1 MVEQDAAGQAEQR
14 STKRVKGPLQSR
26 VGKNLQ
32 HYRKSLGLTQEGL
45 AEILSVH
52 PKYVGNI
59 EQGVRNLS
67 LRTVERLADKLG
79 IHVRQLLQEV
89 PAEGA

>member
-1 MVEQDAAGQAEQR
+1 MQVDTADGSEGGRAR
-14 STKRVKGPLQSR
+14 KKGPLQTQIGR
-26 VGKNLQ
+26 NLRL
-32 HYRKSLGLTQEGL
+32 YRKSLGLTQEGL

-79 IHVRQLLQEV
+79 IHVRQLIQDA
-89 PAEGA
+89 PADSA